1 MPIFSKNPMWP
12 SVPVSLSFAVIDEM
26 LTGCSSTLFEV
37 SVGRDTAV
45 LGRYPRK
52 VKTVVWIILDGE
64 IETDETE

>member
-1 MPIFSKNPMWP
+1 MPTFSKNPTWP
-12 SVPVSLSFAVIDEM
+12 GVPVSLPFAVIDEV

-52 VKTVVWIILDGE
+52 VKTAVWITLGG
-64 IETDETE
+64 ETETGETE